1 MSDLS
6 GIQKIIYSDDT
17 TNTNMDQRAER
28 KDPSLA
34 TDTVDR
40 AVRVMLDNERS
51 EDGYKYEES
60 YIYNLNADDIGPGM
74 GWECLRLV
82 RAVIEDETGYIPTVN
97 VYLVSADGKTEELV
111 HGVEKGSTEWVYDKE
126 KIEAFAKDCCTR
138 DGGRG
143 FISTIDLGLTNPKI
157 DAPPKPVETTV
168 DADKFMNLLEEKGIM
183 EAFYD
188 ITEEQGVYAELDSG
202 FVPFEYREQYKDI
215 VDSIREFDPCYGYI
229 AGHDTT
235 RTDNVEIKELTESEE
250 IKSFIEDFVG
260 EDASLYDVDHVKIYI
275 QASDALNNGE
285 IEGSYIPSI
294 ETEGTQIGGEQPEK
308 LSIPVSNLVTIE
320 CHEKDAP
327 DNVVSR
333 ATTIMDGFGRT
344 WNPEGNYS
352 RLNIH
357 NQDFGIS
364 SRLTMAAGRSN
375 YLKEA
380 DQVLGMCGKEE
391 RDRIAGQEETKTDLL
406 NEKIFVMDSVS
417 FFVSV
422 GVNANSPQRVQAQ
435 RVQDLKDNRTEIENQ
450 YLRTMTAKAYA
461 SAKILPVHD
470 KILQKVE
477 VLRSETSKPKKE
489 QDFDKV
495 KKLERMIIQDVREY
509 KGLYERYGVQALAL
523 HATNLEKIYDRND
536 PFLDESRYKETYE
549 TQTRWIKEFGPEEDM
564 TINKDLDARVGAFIG
579 SSGVRGQLPAIESR
593 ELPDYSGSE
602 VEKTI
607 QSILEEIRDASNE
620 KYSDLDGHKLITGIS
635 DRTGT
640 LTIRTEDM
648 VEGYPVLPPFA
659 RPDIIDK
666 IKTERYYPI
675 TFQSDDQHDF
685 IDNAILLKDDENK
698 DKNLDLLN
706 LSVKKIGDD
715 VGPMEHGE
723 NHHLFDMIKGNMLNQ
738 TFEKTLLVNV
748 INDID
753 AKKDGNEKIRIEEI
767 FKDAL
772 SKTKEDV
779 ANEEKTEKAV
789 TADENQ
795 EEDNISDEVKD
806 EKSMYKVQ
814 TSPYAKID
822 PKQEVA
828 ISKEKQEE
836 LKKEAETEAEKDER
850 VIKDPDKFDEVYK
863 EKYDQKTEAVKE
875 KLTALKEEILH
886 YNKHLATYDDIP
898 FKYRG
903 QHAFYQAAKYEH
915 DKAAAEYEKIG
926 GAVGKEQFLCEG
938 MSVLKMY
945 CSLSDLSHSDY
956 AKAIFLNVLRGK
968 PEQSLSDIYKKE
980 DGTRY
985 EGRSH
990 LIKFAMAES
999 VIRDRYIRPIAR
1011 IEGAIARAI
1020 LPYEMKDFVIKDE
1033 KDNDKVEKKEK
1044 IDVSQE
1050 KQEIT
1055 ETSVSD
1061 APEDIEKEQETEK
1074 VEEREENLDQHE
1086 QNKTE
1091 AKQEDESE
1099 NLEVHFFE
1107 DDMDKKEEES
1117 ESSLKEDVKEYSSD
1131 ADWLEREGEAVFL
1144 DEAEENAE
1152 KNEEEF
1158 IDKTENEDVEGIY
1171 EETGVEEDEEEF
1183 LREVLGI
1190 EPEENGPK
1198 EESES
1203 DIETEE
1209 KSDIESKEE
1218 NLDTKEETPEK
1229 VEENATDN
1237 LEKATGEVDKKK
1249 EDISSDN
1256 AKKDIDKAEDKREI
1270 LLSKEEK
1277 ALKEKLENL
1286 PDSISSKQVSND
1298 PDVKGLIGDIRKT
1311 AGNQNISDPIAKVVA
1326 SFSIDSKKTEVDEK
1340 TKNICKGMESIKKA
1354 NGTSVKIKNLIGK
1367 TRDIIKEYQQPL
1379 GIISPDARILMSLTD
1394 RFQNYIESKIP
1405 ISSVRMEIK
1414 AYHDNFTGSV
1424 SSFLLNVSKA
1434 LGDTIEKYKTELKER
1449 NVLIVSRIEN
1459 VMNSISSV
1467 TGIDIE
1473 KAGAVIK
1480 DTIKGLTVGVTKG
1493 VLAVISY
1500 DPVSSAVEKQE
1511 THTPKDVDKEKS
1523 IVEDEK
1529 SVEWTPKLSII
1540 ESENVPEL
1548 DTEDTTIS
1556 ENSDV
1561 VIDDMGKDEL
1571 MKDIVS
1577 PEEQSPFIS
1586 ETDIVSNE
1594 KKEDI
1599 EQTSEGKADK
1609 SSDQKETEMEQSQED
1624 KIEEPNLSKED
1635 SITKDKPEDIDN
1647 TSVDREKDIEPS
1659 EKDVENGAERDIESP
1674 SVQQETTVDTTN
1686 ENPVD
1691 ETLEKNDPSD
1701 DSSEKQEEKNTDVD
1715 EKKAEDFTDAAMAIE
1730 SETKDMEKDKDA
1742 EETDVPEQNKTGK
1755 EETGG
1760 IDISKPEV
1768 EITSEQTEDISF
1780 VEDVTG
1786 DSDTKEDLKDAVTQ
1800 YLEETDSSPLLE
1812 QTYDQLSEYDTMTA
1826 EEKTE
1831 FLEKV
1836 VSGIEEYIEKN
1847 NDKEE
1852 PESND
1857 IVAEKVGD
1865 LLADMASSMQG
1876 SLDDNIEIA
1885 KTIVES
1891 SGIDSELQGAAI
1903 DRAYETLPE
1912 LIEKEPEEMEIGG
1925 VVSDGENAWTSENA
1939 TITPSNAQTDVI
1951 SQNVSD
1957 FESTNPV
1964 SDALEALQPD
1974 QSMDTGVEQEN
1985 ALDNGLDT
1993 GLDNTLSTEQSADE
2007 STSDIVVPDATS
2019 SENALFIND
2028 DNMSMQT
2035 DGGMENFPAY
2045 DDSLSFPDSDPFSV
2059 DTSMTDDIGL
2069 DSQNAFDLFGFD
2081 GGID

>member
-17 TNTNMDQRAER
+17 TNTNMDQRAEK

-34 TDTVDR
+34 MDTVDR

-126 KIEAFAKDCCTR
+126 KIEAFAKDCCTK

-157 DAPPKPVETTV
+157 DVPPKPVETTV
-168 DADKFMNLLEEKGIM
+168 DADKFMDLLEEKGIM

-188 ITEEQGVYAELDSG
+188 ITKEQGVYAELDSG

-215 VDSIREFDPCYGYI
+215 VESIREFDPCYGYI

-235 RTDNVEIKELTESEE
+235 RTDNVEIKELTAPDE
-250 IKSFIEDFVG
+250 IRSFIEDFVG
-260 EDASLYDVDHVKIYI
+260 EDPDLYDIDNVKIYI
-275 QASDALNNGE
+275 QASDALTDGE
-285 IEGSYIPSI
+285 IEGSYVPSI
-294 ETEGTQIGGEQPEK
+294 KVEGTRIDGEQPEK
-308 LSIPVSNLVTIE
+308 FSIPVSNLVTIE

-327 DNVVSR
+327 DNVVAR

-391 RDRIAGQEETKTDLL
+391 RDRLAGQEETKRELL
-406 NEKIFVMDSVS
+406 NEKVFVMDSVS

-422 GVNANSPQRVQAQ
+422 GVNTNSPQRVYAQ
-435 RVQDLKDNRTEIENQ
+435 RVQDLKDNRIEIENQ

-470 KILQKVE
+470 NILQKIE

-489 QDFDKV
+489 QDFEKV
-495 KKLERMIIQDVREY
+495 KKVERMIIQDVREY

-523 HATNLEKIYDRND
+523 HASDLEKAYDRND

-549 TQTRWIKEFGPEEDM
+549 TQTRWIKEFGPEEDT
-564 TINKDLDARVGAFIG
+564 TINKDLDARIGAFIG

-593 ELPDYSGSE
+593 ELPDYSDSE
-602 VEKTI
+602 IENTI
-607 QSILEEIRDASNE
+607 RSILEEIRDESNE
-620 KYSDLDGHKLITGIS
+620 KYSDFDGHKLITGIS
-635 DRTGT
+635 ERTGT
-640 LTIRTEDM
+640 LTIRTKDM

-685 IDNAILLKDDENK
+685 LDNAILLRDEENK

-706 LSVKKIGDD
+706 LAVKKIGDD

-723 NHHLFDMIKGNMLNQ
+723 NHHLFDMIKGNMFSQ

-753 AKKDGNEKIRIEEI
+753 AKKDGNKKIRIDQI

-779 ANEEKTEKAV
+779 AKEEKTEKSV
-789 TADENQ
+789 VEDEKRV
-795 EEDNISDEVKD
+795 EDTTTDEVSD

-814 TSPYAKID
+814 NSPYAKID

-836 LKKEAETEAEKDER
+836 LKKEAEIEAKKDER
-850 VIKDPDKFDEVYK
+850 VIKEPDKFDEVYK
-863 EKYDQKTEAVKE
+863 EKYDQKTESLKE
-875 KLTALKEEILH
+875 KLTALKDEIVH
-886 YNKHLATYDDIP
+886 YNKHLGTYDDIP

-915 DKAAAEYEKIG
+915 DKAAFEYQKAG
-926 GAVGKEQFLCEG
+926 GAVGNGQFLCEG
-938 MSVLKMY
+938 MNVLKMY
-945 CSLSDLSHSDY
+945 CGFSDLFNSDY

-985 EGRSH
+985 KGRSH
-990 LIKFAMAES
+990 LIKFARAES
-999 VIRDRYIRPIAR
+999 VIRDRYIRPIER
-1011 IEGAIARAI
+1011 MEGAIVRAI
-1020 LPYEMKDFVIKDE
+1020 FPDKMKEFVIKEE
-1033 KDNDKVEKKEK
+1033 KNEDKIEKTKVEEKKVDEPEEK
-1044 IDVSQE
+1044 PEMPESLVTDNSDDV
-1050 KQEIT
+1050 
-1055 ETSVSD
+1055 
-1061 APEDIEKEQETEK
+1061 EKEQQPEISEEEMEQNRQEDMDSNETDETEELT
-1074 VEEREENLDQHE
+1074 VRFIADNDDHDA
-1086 QNKTE
+1086 E
-1091 AKQEDESE
+1091 AQDVSAKESNED
-1099 NLEVHFFE
+1099 VA
-1107 DDMDKKEEES
+1107 
-1117 ESSLKEDVKEYSSD
+1117 ESSDT
-1131 ADWLEREGEAVFL
+1131 DWLEREGEAVFL
-1144 DEAEENAE
+1144 EEPEE
-1152 KNEEEF
+1152 KVVENEEES
-1158 IDKTENEDVEGIY
+1158 IDKTEYEDVEGIY
-1171 EETGVEEDEEEF
+1171 EETGVEEDEETF
-1183 LREVLGI
+1183 LKEVFGI
-1190 EPEENGPK
+1190 EPEENERK
-1198 EESES
+1198 EEDI
-1203 DIETEE
+1203 DIEKEQEE
-1209 KSDIESKEE
+1209 DAESKEDLE
-1218 NLDTKEETPEK
+1218 TKEDIPEK
-1229 VEENATDN
+1229 VEEKNTEDQKKN
-1237 LEKATGEVDKKK
+1237 EEDIDKKGNV
-1249 EDISSDN
+1249 SSDN
-1256 AKKDIDKAEDKREI
+1256 TKKDVDKPEDKREI

-1277 ALKEKLENL
+1277 SLKDKLENL
-1286 PDSISSKQVSND
+1286 PDSVSSKQVSND
-1298 PDVKGLIGDIRKT
+1298 PDVKVLIGDIRKV
-1311 AGNQNISDPIAKVVA
+1311 AGSQNISDPIAKVMA
-1326 SFSIDSKKTEVDEK
+1326 SFSIGREKNDTVDDK
-1340 TKNICKGMESIKKA
+1340 TKSICKGMESITKV

-1414 AYHDNFTGSV
+1414 AYHDNFAGSV
-1424 SSFLLNVSKA
+1424 SSFLSNVSKA
-1434 LGDTIEKYKTELKER
+1434 LGDTVEKYKTELKEK
-1449 NVLIVSRIEN
+1449 NTLVVSRLEN

-1480 DTIKGLTVGVTKG
+1480 DTIKGLAVGITKG
-1493 VLAVISY
+1493 VLAITAY
-1500 DPVSSAVEKQE
+1500 DPVSSPTEKQIE
-1511 THTPKDVDKEKS
+1511 HTLEDIDKEKNN
-1523 IVEDEK
+1523 ITDEN
-1529 SVEWTPKLSII
+1529 SVEWRETSNVSIMDSGRI
-1540 ESENVPEL
+1540 TEPDTKDMVMSENN
-1548 DTEDTTIS
+1548 DMT
-1556 ENSDV
+1556 
-1561 VIDDMGKDEL
+1561 IDDLERENAMNNVDIPESPDSPMPEKEAVLDERTEEIENFPDT
-1571 MKDIVS
+1571 KEKEVENFQDDKV
-1577 PEEQSPFIS
+1577 EQS
-1586 ETDIVSNE
+1586 DR
-1594 KKEDI
+1594 
-1599 EQTSEGKADK
+1599 
-1609 SSDQKETEMEQSQED
+1609 D
-1624 KIEEPNLSKED
+1624 KIEELDPSKED
-1635 SITKDKPEDIDN
+1635 MVSKNNSEKIEN
-1647 TSVDREKDIEPS
+1647 TSVDKENDIEQSEKVSENDMENPDMLEKDI
-1659 EKDVENGAERDIESP
+1659 
-1674 SVQQETTVDTTN
+1674 VDNT
-1686 ENPVD
+1686 E
-1691 ETLEKNDPSD
+1691 ETLLNEALEENNPID
-1701 DSSEKQEEKNTDVD
+1701 DVSEKQEDQSGEIE
-1715 EKKAEDFTDAAMAIE
+1715 EKKAEDSTDAAMAIE
-1730 SETKDMEKDKDA
+1730 SETKDIEKDKDA
-1742 EETDVPEQNKTGK
+1742 KEADVPESDKTEK
-1755 EETGG
+1755 EEKN
-1760 IDISKPEV
+1760 DIELSKPDMEPV
-1768 EITSEQTEDISF
+1768 QEQTDDSSFAEDIVSS
-1780 VEDVTG
+1780 G
-1786 DSDTKEDLKDAVTQ
+1786 DAKEDLKEAVAQ

-1812 QTYDQLSEYDTMTA
+1812 QTYDRLSDYDTMTA
-1826 EEKTE
+1826 EEKAE
-1831 FLEKV
+1831 FLETV
-1836 VSGIEEYIEKN
+1836 ISGVEEYIDKNSDKDEPEN
-1847 NDKEE
+1847 ND
-1852 PESND
+1852 
-1857 IVAEKVGD
+1857 IIAEKVGD

-1876 SLDDNIEIA
+1876 SLDENIEIA
-1885 KTIVES
+1885 KDIVEN
-1891 SGIDSELQGAAI
+1891 SGMDSELQDAAI

-1912 LIEKEPEEMEIGG
+1912 LIEREPAEMEIGG

-1957 FESTNPV
+1957 LESTNPI
-1964 SDALEALQPD
+1964 SDALESLHSD
-1974 QSMDTGVEQEN
+1974 QSVDTGVEQGN

-1993 GLDNTLSTEQSADE
+1993 GLDNNLSAEQTVD
-2007 STSDIVVPDATS
+2007 TPDITTPDMTS
-2019 SENALFIND
+2019 SEDSLFIND
-2028 DNMSMQT
+2028 DSMSMQM
-2035 DGGMENFPAY
+2035 DESMEDFPTY
-2045 DDSLSFPDSDPFSV
+2045 DDSLSYPENDPFST
-2059 DTSMTDDIGL
+2059 DTSVIDDTGI
-2069 DSQNAFDLFGFD
+2069 DSQSTFDLFDLGAGVD
-2081 GGID
+2081 